1 MKSTLRV
8 LGSADWHVTAHND
21 NSCYLLGDCALIDAC
36 SSGILQMLN
45 AGIDPLNVNTIFF
58 THLHA
63 DHCLGLAPI
72 LHYWQVRMAG
82 EHHAGDFS
90 GLTIVGHRAMLRRAV
105 ELALQIVLDQP
116 KDLDQAVA
124 KMPKLV
130 ELEGECAYEH
140 PRYHV
145 DVMNSDHAVPGLC
158 YRFTDRETGSTVGLT
173 GDTKYRSE
181 FGKFFDHVDLFVHE
195 ASFGAGPV
203 PPIADTTCRHSSA
216 IEASRVATE
225 AQVGHLLLTHTYEP
239 KRAAAL
245 EEARKRLTIPVDWA
259 MPGSIIEY

>member
-1 MKSTLRV
+1 
-8 LGSADWHVTAHND
+8 
-21 NSCYLLGDCALIDAC
+21 
-36 SSGILQMLN
+36 
-45 AGIDPLNVNTIFF
+45 
-58 THLHA
+58 
-63 DHCLGLAPI
+63 
-72 LHYWQVRMAG
+72 
-82 EHHAGDFS
+82 
-90 GLTIVGHRAMLRRAV
+90 
-105 ELALQIVLDQP
+105 
-116 KDLDQAVA
+116 
-124 KMPKLV
+124 MPKLV

-181 FGKFFDHVDLFVHE
+181 FGKFFDHVDLLVHE